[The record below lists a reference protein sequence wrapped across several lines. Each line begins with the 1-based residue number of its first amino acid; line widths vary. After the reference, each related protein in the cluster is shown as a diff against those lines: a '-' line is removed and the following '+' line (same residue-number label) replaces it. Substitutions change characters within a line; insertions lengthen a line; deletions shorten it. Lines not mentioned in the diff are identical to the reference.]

1 MIESATWGGGNIG
14 GRGNSFLP
22 AGPWMVFVR
31 SPGDEVLALG
41 GSLMR
46 ARSEGKDV
54 AVVYLTGATNDGA
67 GFLPELRRVYLNSA
81 PNSYQD
87 VSSLVALV
95 GEIGPATVFY
105 PSRLEDDADL
115 RAAASGVENLLAD
128 AGYCGAAW
136 TYELTRT
143 GDVNR
148 AIDISSVVDAKHDA
162 LVRQQYANLLT
173 ESAMV
178 RADLTERLRGLQ
190 TGGVAAAEAFWAVDR
205 FEALK
210 GVTSTLGH
218 LAVRCKSSEAT
229 DPAKVSV
236 VIRTQSRPQLLEEAL
251 ASLVLQ
257 VYPNLDVI
265 VVNDGG
271 ASVAAEIEPFRE
283 TLSLTLIEL
292 PVARGRCAAA
302 NAGIEKATGDWLL
315 MLDDDDVYVAD
326 GIRALVAHAGD
337 TDSVYFGKV
346 ESWSYE
352 DGQRRYL
359 RTFGGEYD
367 ADLMMFQN
375 QIPFIGCLM
384 PISQVRGIGGVDESL
399 ECFEDWDLYLRLAQ
413 RCRFKFVD
421 QLVAE
426 YRTFGQSFI
435 SGKGGVSLQER
446 GLEII
451 FSRPLRCGDAA
462 QLARTQIAV
471 QRTLIPREVHR
482 EAAVAEVFIRDRFAG
497 RTVVEIEQLRGEI
510 GQLRSQFSA
519 AAAAAQ
525 ADVLVR
531 NADIFVSIIIVN
543 YNGRHHLQKCLPSVA
558 ETLGVKFEVIVV
570 DNGSTDDSTVWMRE
584 HWPTVRII
592 DAGSNLG
599 FGRANLIGVNAA
611 KSSYVAMLNSDTVVT
626 PNWLL
631 QLVFPLLQEPEIGI
645 TCSQLRLLA
654 RPEILNARGGGMSRL
669 GYGFDIDFGL
679 PYVEPKNAVDL
690 TPVDVLFPSG
700 AAMLM
705 RAPDFL
711 DAGAFDPSFFMYHED
726 VDLGWRYW
734 LTGRR
739 VVLCPGS
746 VVFHAFGG
754 TTKVEQKSN
763 WRDWMG
769 NRHNLRS
776 LWKNYELRNA
786 LTATKQ
792 LIGIWLR
799 TGQFSL
805 AWHVITWNV
814 VHVRGTLRERKR
826 LQRMRRL
833 TDADLFS
840 RGLITATVPPAPK
853 MPLVGLNPDCSD
865 WLVSGHLWPGRNSAI
880 GRLGPG
886 WYAPEQC
893 EGGLARLTS
902 GYACAFLRVKPN
914 ASGKLALELH
924 LPQELDIEPRIVV
937 RCNGQSGV
945 FDLGRTTFWDTV
957 EMPATASNDGLLRIE
972 IENAAWRPHDHFNN
986 ADLRRLGCVVHHIA
1000 FADDVVDATPYA
1012 PSRVSVIITTYKRW
1026 DILELT
1032 LQALTRQDWQDF
1044 EVIVVDDGSN
1054 DGTFENLQKW
1064 QTAHA
1069 GELEL
1074 KVFTQEN
1081 TGQGIARNNGL
1092 TYAQGELVLF
1102 IGDDIIADPD
1112 FISQHVSRHRT
1123 VGMPCAVV
1131 GYTEWDHAGMRVT
1144 PLLAYANEAGHQFG
1158 YRYMKDGEDVPYT
1171 CFYTSN
1177 VSAPRHILGTEP
1189 FDPTFR
1195 TYGWED
1201 IDVGYRLAKRGV
1213 RLVFNRKARTRHR
1226 HPMDLAD
1233 FYRRQVKVGNAIAAL
1248 YALHPELTDDQP
1260 LMPPLSRSHIGLTL
1274 ARRIV
1279 PPLVPLI
1286 SWLDSRMVRL
1296 PERVYNVVLGTGY
1309 WIGRGS

>member
-1 MIESATWGGGNIG
+1 MG
-14 GRGNSFLP
+14 GRSNAIRRLGSSSLP
-22 AGPWMVFVR
+22 AGPWLVFVR
-31 SPGDEVLALG
+31 SPGDELLAMG
-41 GSLMR
+41 GTLMQ
-46 ARSEGKDV
+46 ARSNGVDV
-54 AVVYLTGATNDGA
+54 AIAYLKGDVDGD
-67 GFLPELRRVYLNSA
+67 GEFLPEVRRVYLNSA
-81 PNSYQD
+81 ADSYLD
-87 VSSLVALV
+87 VASLVALV
-95 GEIGPATVFY
+95 VEIAPATVFY
-105 PSRLEDDADL
+105 PSRLEEDANL
-115 RAAASGVENLLAD
+115 RAAALAVENVLVD

-136 TYELTRT
+136 TYELTRI

-148 AIDISSVVDAKHDA
+148 AIDISSMVGAKHSA
-162 LVRQQYANLLT
+162 LGRRQLANMLAQ
-173 ESAMV
+173 SAAV
-178 RADLTERLRGLQ
+178 LADLTERLRGLQ
-190 TGGVAAAEAFWAVDR
+190 IDGAIAAEAFWAVDR

-210 GVTSTLGH
+210 GVMSTLGH
-218 LAVRCKSSEAT
+218 LAVRCKSSELP
-229 DPAKVSV
+229 DQAKVSV

-257 VYPNLDVI
+257 FYPDLDVI

-271 ASVAAEIEPFRE
+271 PSVAAELEPFRR
-283 TLSLTLIEL
+283 SLNITLIEL
-292 PVARGRCAAA
+292 PHPRGRSAAA
-302 NAGIEKATGDWLL
+302 NVGIEKASGDWLL
-315 MLDDDDVYVAD
+315 MLDDDDVYLAE
-326 GIRALVAHAGD
+326 GIRALVTHAGD
-337 TDSVYFGKV
+337 PDSVYFGKV
-346 ESWSYE
+346 ESWVYG
-352 DGQRRYL
+352 DGHRRYL
-359 RTFGGEYD
+359 RTFGGEFD

-384 PISQVRGIGGVDESL
+384 PISHVRAIGAVDESL

-435 SGKGGVSLQER
+435 SGKGGLGLQER
-446 GLEII
+446 GLEKIY
-451 FSRPLRCGDAA
+451 SRHLQCGEAA

-471 QRTLIPREVHR
+471 QSTLIPREVRR
-482 EAAVAEVFIRDRFAG
+482 EAMAAEVLIRDRFAAQ
-497 RTVVEIEQLRGEI
+497 TVVEIAQLRNA
-510 GQLRSQFSA
+510 LA
-519 AAAAAQ
+519 TVTVAQ
-525 ADVLVR
+525 NILVR
-531 NADIFVSIIIVN
+531 EEDIFVSIVIVN
-543 YNGRHHLQKCLPSVA
+543 YNGRHHLQKCLPSVV
-558 ETLGVKFEVIVV
+558 ETRRVQFEVIVV
-570 DNGSTDDSTVWMRE
+570 DNGSSDDSIVWMRE

-599 FGRANLIGVNAA
+599 FGKANLIGVHAA
-611 KSSYVAMLNSDTVVT
+611 KSAYVAMLNSDTVVT
-626 PNWLL
+626 PDWLV
-631 QLVFPLLQEPEIGI
+631 QLVIPLLREPAIGI

-669 GYGFDIDFGL
+669 GFGFDIDFGL
-679 PYVEPKNAVDL
+679 PYVEPEKAEDL
-690 TPVDVLFPSG
+690 DPVDVFFPSG

-726 VDLGWRYW
+726 VDLGWRFW

-776 LWKNYELRNA
+776 LWKNYEFRNA
-786 LTATKQ
+786 LVATKH

-799 TGQFSL
+799 TGQFGL
-805 AWHVITWNV
+805 AWHVLTWNL

-833 TDADLFS
+833 SDTELFS
-840 RGLITATVPPAPK
+840 RGLIADTVPPAQK
-853 MPLVGLNPDCSD
+853 MPLVGLDPDCSD

-880 GRLGPG
+880 GRLGSG
-886 WYAPEQC
+886 WYGPELC
-893 EGGLARLTS
+893 EGGFARLTS

-914 ASGKLALELH
+914 ASGKLALQVH
-924 LPQELDIEPRIVV
+924 LPEELDVEPRIVV
-937 RCNGQSGV
+937 RCNGQRGV
-945 FDLGRTTFWDTV
+945 FDLGRTKFWDTV
-957 EMPATASNDGLLRIE
+957 EMPVNAANDGLLRIE
-972 IENAAWRPHDHFNN
+972 IENASWIPHEKFKNG
-986 ADLRRLGCVVHHIA
+986 DLRRLGCAVHHIS
-1000 FADDVVDATPYA
+1000 FADAAADEAPYL

-1026 DILELT
+1026 DILEIT
-1032 LQALTRQDWQDF
+1032 LQALTRQDWKDF

-1054 DGTFENLQKW
+1054 DGTFEHVQKW
-1064 QTAHA
+1064 QAEHP

-1074 KVFTQEN
+1074 RVFAQEN

-1092 TYAQGELVLF
+1092 AHAQGELVLF

-1112 FISQHVSRHRT
+1112 FISQHVNRHRA

-1144 PLLAYANEAGHQFG
+1144 PLLEYANEAGHQFG
-1158 YRYMKDGEDVPYT
+1158 YRYMKDAEDVPYT

-1177 VSAPRHILGTEP
+1177 VSAPRDILGTKP

-1213 RLVFNRKARTRHR
+1213 RLVFNRNARARHR
-1226 HPMDLAD
+1226 HPMDLSD
-1233 FYRRQVKVGNAIAAL
+1233 FYLRQMKVGKAIAGL
-1248 YALHPELTDDQP
+1248 YTLHPELRDDQP
-1260 LMPPLSRSHIGLTL
+1260 LMPPPSRSHIGLTL
-1274 ARRIV
+1274 ARRVV
-1279 PPLVPLI
+1279 PLLVPLI
-1286 SWLDSRMVRL
+1286 NWLDSRMVRL
-1296 PERVYNVVLGTGY
+1296 PERVYNIVLGTGY
-1309 WIGRGS
+1309 WVGRGS